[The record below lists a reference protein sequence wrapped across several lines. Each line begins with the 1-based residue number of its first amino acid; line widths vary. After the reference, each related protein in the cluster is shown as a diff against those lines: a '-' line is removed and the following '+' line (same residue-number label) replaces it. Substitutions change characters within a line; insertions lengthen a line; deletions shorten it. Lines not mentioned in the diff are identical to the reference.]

1 MTDFFI
7 LAVAVFA
14 TILAARSL
22 IMRWPE
28 PGDASEE
35 AEVDGRHG

>member
-14 TILAARSL
+14 AVVLVRLLT
-22 IMRWPE
+22 MGWPE
-28 PGDASEE
+28 ADEI
-35 AEVDGRHG
+35 AEDEIETR

>member
-14 TILAARSL
+14 AVLLGRVLTRSWRPL
-22 IMRWPE
+22 DE
-28 PGDASEE
+28 SEE
-35 AEVDGRHG
+35 AETR